1 MTYMPATN
9 RYESMT
15 YRRCGRS
22 GLKLPVIS
30 LGLWHNFGDITPFG
44 VQRDLLRT
52 AFDNGITHFDLANN
66 YGPPY
71 GEAECNFGV
80 HMLRD
85 WKPHRDELIIST
97 KAGYDMWAGPYGDWG
112 SRKYLIASLDQ
123 SLKRMNVDY
132 VDIFYHHRPD
142 PETPVEETAGAL
154 EQILRSGKALYVGV
168 SNYDAA
174 QTEEMVKALGSLGT
188 HLLIHQPSYSML
200 NRWIEQPMADKGSL
214 QDVLRREGV
223 GCICFAPL
231 QNGILTGKYL
241 NGIPADSR
249 AAHDPRYLKPSAIT
263 EDKLAKVR
271 ALNEIAHN
279 RGQALSQMA
288 LAWVLRDEV
297 VTSALIGASRPS
309 QILEN
314 VKALEA
320 APFTQEELAQIEAIL
335 A

>member
-71 GEAECNFGV
+71 GEAERNFGV

-154 EQILRSGKALYVGV
+154 EQILRSGKALYVGI

-271 ALNEIAHN
+271 ALNEIAQN